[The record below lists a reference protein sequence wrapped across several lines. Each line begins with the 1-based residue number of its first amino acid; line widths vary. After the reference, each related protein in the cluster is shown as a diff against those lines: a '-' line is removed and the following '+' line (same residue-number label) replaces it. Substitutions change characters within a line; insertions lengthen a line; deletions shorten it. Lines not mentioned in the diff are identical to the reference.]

1 MAGSESNSMRI
12 LADTLCWFSNN
23 DDTNRNTFLTTLNA
37 ARNNTALGYIPI
49 ANGRGYLPTTSN
61 MNLLEYDCFLE
72 AKAYQQVQGCAKAE
86 TDDSVYFVL
95 DATQSGKCDILAEI
109 ASVVNQSFYE
119 SGLQIDTN
127 PPRFWKAEQAKF
139 AKIANADA
147 GLVGCFQ
154 KYCGNDLHISCYF
167 DKGLA
172 INSTDRTKATVIYAP
187 GAKALCDATEGSSAD
202 SAGGNTGLCIPNNKI
217 CPNITGS
224 SNDYMRN
231 YFLNQHN
238 QYRSSIA
245 QGNVYN
251 KVTGTN
257 VRQASR
263 MSRMTYSCTLEQNAY
278 DWARQCINKKSP
290 GSDRYENI
298 YVHNDRSL
306 ARREVARLAMERWWR
321 QITNNGLPAN
331 HIFVD
336 KKGTNMLS
344 KIIYDEG
351 RRVGCSVVK
360 CSTFTIAVC
369 RYDPAGPAFN
379 TQYYLLG
386 AACNR
391 CDGRPCSA
399 GLCG

>member
-1 MAGSESNSMRI
+1 LQSLL
-12 LADTLCWFSNN
+12 LAVRLLPSAAQDTLCWFSNN

-72 AKAYQQVQGCAKAE
+72 AKAYQQVQGCKETE
-86 TDDSVYFVL
+86 TDDSVYFIL
-95 DATQSGKCDILAEI
+95 GATQSGKCDILAEI

-167 DKGLA
+167 DKG
-172 INSTDRTKATVIYAP
+172 
-187 GAKALCDATEGSSAD
+187 
-202 SAGGNTGLCIPNNKI
+202 
-217 CPNITGS
+217 
-224 SNDYMRN
+224 
-231 YFLNQHN
+231 
-238 QYRSSIA
+238 SSIA

-298 YVHNDRSL
+298 YAHTDTSL

-351 RRVGCSVVK
+351 RRWASLQH
-360 CSTFTIAVC
+360 AV
-369 RYDPAGPAFN
+369 
-379 TQYYLLG
+379 LLARSG
-386 AACNR
+386 MQPLRRKALFGGTLR
-391 CDGRPCSA
+391 LGLIHDGM
-399 GLCG
+399 